1 MALRQG
7 ALEDAF
13 LAANVP
19 PDKAAKADGELAG
32 YDSRLA
38 SVDTRLTLLSWMVT
52 FNLALSVAIL
62 FRVFTH

>member
-1 MALRQG
+1 MALRLG

-19 PDKAAKADGELAG
+19 PEKAAKAAEELAN
-32 YDSRLA
+32 YESRLA
-38 SVDTRLTLLSWMVT
+38 SVDTRLSLLSWMVT
-52 FNLALSVAIL
+52 FNLALSVAIM

>member
-1 MALRQG
+1 MALRLG

-19 PDKAAKADGELAG
+19 PEKAAKAAEELVG
-32 YDSRLA
+32 YESRRS